1 MRDVTKTKPSHHQ
14 RSNGAGPIAE
24 AKATGPSTF
33 EGQALA
39 KEVASTGLSDLA
51 KSKLVREIIEYE
63 ATHGK
68 CTQTF
73 LKKVRK
79 QLRPA

>member
-14 RSNGAGPIAE
+14 RASGTKPA
-24 AKATGPSTF
+24 ATGKVEGPGTF
-33 EGQALA
+33 EGQSLA
-39 KEVASTGLSDLA
+39 KEVAAAALSPDA
-51 KSKLVREIIEYE
+51 KAKLVREIVDYE

-73 LKKVRK
+73 LKKLRK